1 VEVYAMLSTKTSVEA
16 FDQFTQLPEN
26 ADKLFEF
33 IAGEIIEVPS
43 NPYAS
48 QISQI
53 IAGEIYAF
61 IKGKN
66 LGHLTGEAGGYMVS
80 GERYAPDV
88 AFISRVKQAR
98 LVTEGYNPNPPDLA
112 VEVDV
117 PSTYASQRN
126 LFTKTVNYLAAGTLV
141 WIVFPERKEVEVYT
155 PGAALRVLGV
165 ADTLDGGDV
174 LPGFTLAV
182 KDIFPQETAE

>member
-1 VEVYAMLSTKTSVEA
+1 MLTTKTSVEA
-16 FDQFTQLPEN
+16 FDQFVRQPEN
-26 ADKLFEF
+26 ADRLFEY
-33 IAGEIIEVPS
+33 IAGEIVEVPS

-53 IAGEIYAF
+53 ISGELYLF
-61 IKGKN
+61 LKGKN

-88 AFISRVKQAR
+88 AFISRVKQAK
-98 LVTEGYNPNPPDLA
+98 LVSEGYNPNPPDLA

-126 LFTKTVNYLAAGTLV
+126 LFTKTVNYLAAGTVV
-141 WIVFPERKEVEVYT
+141 WIVFPERQEVEVYV

-165 ADTLDGGDV
+165 KDTLDGGDV

-182 KDIFPQETAE
+182 KDIFHDETTD